1 MGAEAKESGRTR
13 VVGEGQG
20 GLVTGGMTL
29 LLLSVFSHRRPHFSV
44 ICLLLLTCLPAHDL
58 NMTPIT
64 IHPPALPL
72 CLNQLRLL

>member
-44 ICLLLLTCLPAHDL
+44 ICWETGQKKEAYDL
-58 NMTPIT
+58 SPST
-64 IHPPALPL
+64 
-72 CLNQLRLL
+72 